1 MRKTLLFTALFAA
14 AMTAAADSQKVTM
27 TTSRPVGQ
35 TMTILVN
42 ATRAGVTVDWGDGTP
57 VAYTAEK
64 PSGVQEITG
73 TVLGETITLE
83 APKGLV
89 LLGAEDCELTAIDLS
104 QASEMRSLYLQHN
117 LLTSINVSTLA
128 ALTDLNLADN
138 ALSSVTL
145 STTKLP
151 NIETLDLSSNPLTTT
166 SFSYAT
172 TNLRYLNLS
181 DNQYKTLTISKAA
194 NLDALIVSGN
204 QLTQLGLPG
213 NISLLDAR
221 DNNVSK
227 IIMPPAGMTMM
238 QQCLL
243 DDNELATLDLS
254 ASANLNTLT
263 IARNGAKSVALP
275 AKAKLLVYD
284 CSENSLSFGSLPAKT
299 YAPKVYF
306 AYAPQSD
313 LDLSDCG
320 LYEGGWGSGYL
331 PWLLMNPDYSTR
343 NEAQYQLDL
352 TAHKDGSAANSVV
365 FEVYSVQDGESVLLE
380 KASATQKT
388 LDYSLVSGKM
398 TFLKP
403 FRDLYLVMTDPA
415 YPDLVLHS
423 EHFAVLNQT
432 KEGLDTVLRD
442 NDGDNTT
449 YDLQG
454 RMVNGQSSN
463 GQSSNSQYPG
473 LYIQNGKKVIIK

>member
-1 MRKTLLFTALFAA
+1 MRKTLLSLTLFAA
-14 AMTAAADSQKVTM
+14 ALTAAADSQKVTM
-27 TTSRPVGQ
+27 TTSRTVGQ

-42 ATRAGVTVDWGDGTP
+42 ATLAGVTIDWGDGTP
-57 VAYTAEK
+57 VSYVPEK
-64 PSGVQEITG
+64 PGGVQEITG
-73 TVLGETITLE
+73 TVLGSTVTLE

-89 LLGAEDCELTAIDLS
+89 MLSAEDCELTAIDLS
-104 QASEMRSLYLQHN
+104 KATEMRSLYLQHN
-117 LLTSINVSTLA
+117 LLTSINVSTLS

-138 ALSSVTL
+138 ALASVTL

-172 TNLRYLNLS
+172 TKLQYLNLA

-204 QLTQLGLPG
+204 QLTSLGLPG

-221 DNNVSK
+221 GNNVSK
-227 IIMPPAGMTMM
+227 ITMPPAGMPMM

-243 DDNELATLDLS
+243 DDNALATLDLS

-263 IARNGAKSVALP
+263 IARNGAQSVVLP
-275 AKAKLLVYD
+275 AKAKFQVYD
-284 CSENSLSFGSLPAKT
+284 CSDNALSFGSLPVKAYKPT
-299 YAPKVYF
+299 VYF
-306 AYAPQSD
+306 AYAPQAE
-313 LDLSDCG
+313 LDITGCG
-320 LYEGGWGSGYL
+320 LHEGCWTSSWL
-331 PWLLMNPDYSTR
+331 PWLTMNPDYSTR

-365 FEVYSVQDGESVLLE
+365 FDVYSVQNGESVLLE

-388 LDYSLVSGKM
+388 LDYSLVGGKM
-398 TFLKP
+398 TVLKP
-403 FRDLYLVMTDPA
+403 FADLYLQMTDPA
-415 YPDLVLHS
+415 YPDLVIRTN
-423 EHFAVLNQT
+423 HFAVLNPNA
-432 KEGLDTVLRD
+432 EGIETITADAPSSA
-442 NDGDNTT
+442 T

-454 RMVNGQSSN
+454 RRVGEVRE
-463 GQSSNSQYPG
+463 G
-473 LYIQNGKKVIIK
+473 LYIQNGKKIIVK